1 MKKIAK
7 RAAPK
12 ARSAKKSFAHTS
24 TIQKTPTHIPGFDYV
39 AEGGIPSGRATLV
52 AGSAGSG
59 KTVFASQFL
68 AMGII
73 EDDEPG
79 VFVTFEEPPAD
90 LRRNVKGF
98 GWDIE
103 KWERDGKWRF
113 VDVSPD
119 AHGPTPIVGHFD
131 LGGLMAR
138 VTNAVAKTKAKRVA
152 LDTLSALIHSIPDAA
167 LLRTELF
174 KIVAQLKEMGVTV
187 LITAE
192 RPDDLGPITRNGV
205 EEFVADNV
213 IILRN
218 SLSDERRRRT
228 VEILKFRGTAHKREE
243 VTFTITPRG
252 IVVLPLTSQE
262 LTQSSTTLRIPSG
275 VAELDVMAGGGF
287 FRDSVILI
295 SGATGTGKTLAVTQ
309 FMSGGLKEKDRCL
322 LFAFEESRDQLIRN
336 AEAWGMDYIAAEK
349 TGRLRIISQYPHSR
363 SMEDHLVAMRD
374 MILEYKP
381 DRVAVDSLSALERV
395 FNLRSFREFVISI
408 TALLKQQSITGV
420 FTSTTATLLGG
431 GSVTEKHISTLTD
444 SIILL
449 RYVERDGRMARGL
462 TILKMRGSL
471 HDTSIREY
479 TIDKHG
485 MHIGPR
491 FRGMSGILSGAMIPT
506 TRRRGEDTGER
517 AERQSEEWHDSWQA
531 GEDSTSEE

>member
-1 MKKIAK
+1 MKKSPQRAAASKRAPSAK
-7 RAAPK
+7 R
-12 ARSAKKSFAHTS
+12 SGTFA
-24 TIQKTPTHIPGFDYV
+24 IRKTPTHIPGFDYV
-39 AEGGIPSGRATLV
+39 AEGGIPTGRATLV

-59 KTVFASQFL
+59 KTVLACQFL
-68 AMGII
+68 AMGISK
-73 EDDEPG
+73 EDEAG

-90 LRRNVKGF
+90 LRRNVKAF

-103 KWERDGKWRF
+103 KWEKQGKWRF

-119 AHGPTPIVGHFD
+119 AHGPTPIVGSFD

-138 VTNAVAKTKAKRVA
+138 VTNAVKKTKAKRVA
-152 LDTLSALIHSIPDAA
+152 LDTLSALIHAIPDPA

-218 SLSDERRRRT
+218 SLADERRRRT
-228 VEILKFRGTAHKREE
+228 VEILKFRGTGHKREE
-243 VTFTITPRG
+243 VTFTITRHG

-275 VAELDVMAGGGF
+275 SPELDEMAGGGF

-295 SGATGTGKTLAVTQ
+295 SGATGTGKTLATTQ
-309 FMSGGLKEKDRCL
+309 FLSGGIGAKDRCL
-322 LFAFEESRDQLIRN
+322 LFAFEESRDQLVRN
-336 AEAWGMDYIAAEK
+336 AEAWGMDYVKAEK
-349 TGRLRIISQYPHSR
+349 QGLLKIVSQYPHSR

-374 MILEYKP
+374 LIFEYKP
-381 DRVAVDSLSALERV
+381 TRVAIDSLSALERV

-408 TALLKQQSITGV
+408 TALLKQQSIAGV

-431 GSVTEKHISTLTD
+431 GSVTERHISTLTD

-479 TIDKHG
+479 TIDGKG
-485 MHIGPR
+485 MHIGER
-491 FRGMSGILSGAMIPT
+491 FRGVSGILSGHMMPT
-506 TRRRGEDTGER
+506 TRRRGEDTGLL
-517 AERQSEEWHDSWQA
+517 EESPDEWQDSWQA
-531 GEDSTSEE
+531 KEEAESEG

>member
-1 MKKIAK
+1 MKKAAK
-7 RAAPK
+7 RSSPK
-12 ARSAKKSFAHTS
+12 KRATTTRVS
-24 TIQKTPTHIPGFDYV
+24 TGAIRKTPTHIPGFDYV
-39 AEGGIPSGRATLV
+39 AEGGIPTGRATLV

-59 KTVFASQFL
+59 KTVFAAQFL
-68 AMGII
+68 SMGIL

-90 LRRNVKGF
+90 LRRNVKAF

-103 KWERDGKWRF
+103 GWEKQGKWRF

-119 AHGPTPIVGHFD
+119 AHGPTPIVGQFD

-138 VTNAVAKTKAKRVA
+138 VTNAVEKTKAKRVA
-152 LDTLSALIHSIPDAA
+152 LDTLSALIHAIPDPA

-218 SLSDERRRRT
+218 SLADERRRRT

-243 VTFTITPRG
+243 VTFTITQCG

-262 LTQSSTTLRIPSG
+262 LTQASTTLRIPSG
-275 VAELDVMAGGGF
+275 ISELDEMAGGGF

-309 FMSGGLKEKDRCL
+309 FMSGGLAGKDRCL

-336 AEAWGMDYIAAEK
+336 AEAWGMDYVKAEK
-349 TGRLRIISQYPHSR
+349 TGRLKIVSQYPHSR
-363 SMEDHLVAMRD
+363 SMEDHFVVMRD
-374 MILEYKP
+374 MINEYKP

-408 TALLKQQSITGV
+408 TALLKQKSITGV

-431 GSVTEKHISTLTD
+431 GSVTERHISTLTD

-479 TIDKHG
+479 TIDKKG

-491 FRGMSGILSGAMIPT
+491 FRGMSGILSGAMVPT
-506 TRRRGEDTGER
+506 TRRRGEDSGYS
-517 AERQSEEWHDSWQA
+517 AEKQSEEWHDSWQTT
-531 GEDSTSEE
+531 EDMSSDE

>member
-1 MKKIAK
+1 MKKTSK
-7 RAAPK
+7 RAA
-12 ARSAKKSFAHTS
+12 S
-24 TIQKTPTHIPGFDYV
+24 TKRASPTKPTTGVIRKTPTHIPGFDYV
-39 AEGGIPSGRATLV
+39 AEGGIPTGRATLV

-59 KTVFASQFL
+59 KTVLACQFL
-68 AMGII
+68 AMGIL
-73 EDDEPG
+73 EENEPG

-90 LRRNVKGF
+90 LRRNVQAF

-103 KWERDGKWRF
+103 RWEKEGKWRF

-119 AHGPTPIVGHFD
+119 AHGPTPIVGSID
-131 LGGLMAR
+131 LGGLMVR
-138 VTNAVAKTKAKRVA
+138 VTNAVAKTGAKRVA
-152 LDTLSALIHSIPDAA
+152 LDTLSALIHTIPDAA

-218 SLSDERRRRT
+218 ALADERRRRT

-243 VTFTITPRG
+243 VTFTITNHG

-275 VAELDVMAGGGF
+275 SPELDEMAGGGF

-309 FMSGGLKEKDRCL
+309 FLSGGIAEGDRCL
-322 LFAFEESRDQLIRN
+322 LFAFEESRDQLVRN
-336 AEAWGMDYIAAEK
+336 AEAWGMDYVKAEK
-349 TGRLRIISQYPHSR
+349 KGLLRIVSQYPHSR

-374 MILEYKP
+374 LILEYKP
-381 DRVAVDSLSALERV
+381 GRVAIDSLSALERV

-408 TALLKQQSITGV
+408 TALLKQQSIAGV
-420 FTSTTATLLGG
+420 FTSTTPTLLGG
-431 GSVTEKHISTLTD
+431 GSVTERHISTLTD

-462 TILKMRGSL
+462 TILKMRGSM

-479 TIDKHG
+479 TIDQRG
-485 MHIGPR
+485 MHIGDR
-491 FRGMSGILSGAMIPT
+491 FRGVSGILSGHTTPT
-506 TRRRGEDTGER
+506 TRRRGEDTGVLTEKS
-517 AERQSEEWHDSWQA
+517 SEGWHDSWET
-531 GEDSTSEE
+531 GEEKVADE

>member
-1 MKKIAK
+1 MKKTSK
-7 RAAPK
+7 AAPVRR
-12 ARSAKKSFAHTS
+12 RSATS
-24 TIQKTPTHIPGFDYV
+24 ASRSIRKTPTHIPGFDYV

-59 KTVFASQFL
+59 KTVLASQFL
-68 AMGII
+68 AMGITE
-73 EDDEPG
+73 EDEAG

-90 LRRNVKGF
+90 LRRNVMAF

-103 KWERDGKWRF
+103 KWEKQGKWRF

-119 AHGPTPIVGHFD
+119 AHGPTPIVGNFD
-131 LGGLMAR
+131 LGGLMSR
-138 VTNAVAKTKAKRVA
+138 VTHAVKQTKAKRVA
-152 LDTLSALIHSIPDAA
+152 LDTLSALIHAIPDAA

-192 RPDDLGPITRNGV
+192 RPDDQGPITRNGV

-218 SLSDERRRRT
+218 SLADERRRRT

-243 VTFTITPRG
+243 VTFTITEHG

-275 VAELDVMAGGGF
+275 ERILDEMSGGGF
-287 FRDSVILI
+287 FRDSVILV
-295 SGATGTGKTLAVTQ
+295 SGATGTGKTLLVTE
-309 FMSGGLKEKDRCL
+309 FLSGGIDAGDRCM
-322 LFAFEESRDQLIRN
+322 LFAFEESRDQLVRN
-336 AEAWGMDYIAAEK
+336 AEAWGMDYKKAEK
-349 TGRLRIISQYPHSR
+349 KGLLKIVSQYPHSR

-374 MILEYKP
+374 MILEFKP
-381 DRVAVDSLSALERV
+381 ARVAIDSLSALERV

-408 TALLKQQSITGV
+408 TALLKQKSIAGV
-420 FTSTTATLLGG
+420 FTSTTPTLLGG
-431 GSVTEKHISTLTD
+431 GSVTERHISTLTD

-449 RYVERDGRMARGL
+449 RYVERDGQMCRGI

-471 HDTSIREY
+471 HDTSIREF
-479 TIDKHG
+479 TIDTSG
-485 MHIGPR
+485 MHIGER
-491 FRGMSGILSGAMIPT
+491 FRGVSGILSGHMMPT
-506 TRRRGEDTGER
+506 SRRRGEDT
-517 AERQSEEWHDSWQA
+517 ASLNDKPADSWHDEWQ
-531 GEDSTSEE
+531 EKEEAEQEG